1 MDELR
6 SLAEAAGYE
15 VVGSLE
21 QVTRPHSRFHIG
33 SGKAAELGEMV
44 KDLGAER
51 VVFGNELKVIQV
63 YNLAKVV
70 GVEVIDRLQLI
81 LEIFQK
87 RATTEEANLQIELA
101 RWRHELAH
109 AREKVRLAR
118 LGEQPGF
125 HGLGKYEV
133 DVYHE
138 SVKRQVHNIEE
149 KLLNIRKTRR
159 LHRNGRRKL
168 GFQLAS
174 LAGYTNSG
182 KSTLFNALTKA
193 NVPVDTKLFT
203 TLSTTTR
210 AINIYGEKILL
221 TDTVGF
227 IDKLPLTLVEAF
239 YSTLEETILSDLI
252 LLVVDVSEPQE
263 EIERKLSS
271 CLDTIR
277 EIGASGI
284 SVITVLNKIDL
295 ISAETLNEKME
306 NLKPH
311 LSSVVPISA
320 LNETNLSQLIEEINK
335 YTMRH
340 IYSFFTLPITE
351 KSLSLLSWVFDH
363 AQVQNVKYEKS
374 FVQVFFG
381 ASPQVVDKIRN
392 DVENLGGVFRL
403 EQMEN
408 LGSQV
413 KP

>member
-51 VVFGNELKVIQV
+51 VIFGNELKVIQV

-87 RATTEEANLQIELA
+87 RASTEEANLQIELA
-101 RWRHELAH
+101 RWRNELAH

-159 LHRNGRRKL
+159 LHRDGRRKL
-168 GFQLAS
+168 GFQSAS

-193 NVPVDTKLFT
+193 AVPVDTKLFT

-210 AINIYGEKILL
+210 AINVHGEKMLL

-271 CLDTIR
+271 CLNTIR
-277 EIGASGI
+277 EIGASGVPI
-284 SVITVLNKIDL
+284 ITVLNKIDL
-295 ISAETLNEKME
+295 ISAEVLNERME

-311 LSSVVPISA
+311 LSSFVPISA
-320 LNETNLSQLIEEINK
+320 LHETNLNLLLKEISN
-335 YTMRH
+335 YI
-340 IYSFFTLPITE
+340 IYRMHSFFTLPITE
-351 KSLSLLSWVFDH
+351 KSLSLVSWVYDH
-363 AQVQNVKYEKS
+363 AQVQKVKYEKG
-374 FVQVFFG
+374 FVHVSLG
-381 ASPQVVDKIRN
+381 ASPQILDRIKN
-392 DVENLGGVFRL
+392 DVENLGGVFEV
-403 EQMEN
+403 EQIEN
-408 LGSQV
+408 SGSQA